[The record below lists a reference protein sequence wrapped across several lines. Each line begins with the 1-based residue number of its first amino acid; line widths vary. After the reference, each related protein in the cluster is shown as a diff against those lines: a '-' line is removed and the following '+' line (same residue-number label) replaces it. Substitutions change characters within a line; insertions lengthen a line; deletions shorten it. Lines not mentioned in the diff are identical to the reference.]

1 MSISTSLCERC
12 RVLQF
17 SDHEHGTVVDYKR
30 GEPEVIF
37 HKFDPE
43 GAMPQCT
50 DADDFRP
57 QAILLNYHLL
67 DKLPEL
73 PVLSASSASGCGMCF
88 AMREK
93 ILQLE
98 HGEDPKHKSVLIYK
112 LCFRYTIREAMSLD
126 CFSTLSHLAVHFKLI
141 GDQTS
146 DLSCTVSF
154 DVQAEIGD
162 PSRSWLRIQRA
173 PVSHPLS
180 YKSRSRLRKMAK
192 RSYKLFK
199 DPHLPTR
206 VIDVGHWLT
215 HSKMRLVVNQGS
227 HKRASRGKYLA
238 LSYCWGCEDDAAKQ
252 LKTTKAS
259 LCENMKEIKMESLP
273 KTVCDAVLV
282 CRAMRVRYLWVDA
295 LCIIQD
301 SHTDWER
308 ESAKMAE
315 IYMYSYFTLFPFQS
329 TLNPS
334 ISGFYYIYHVTGYY
348 DEEYDKSLFE
358 SHSQHPD
365 SLEYLDLAHSKK
377 SPLDCDLKE
386 SQWNTRGWTLQEA
399 LCSPRLL
406 FFGTRM
412 MHMLVVPAR
421 RSQDMSFDEISQP
434 WGQNLDCDN
443 MSRKIILSPSGWR
456 NMIQGY
462 SARHLSYSHDRLPA
476 ISALAR
482 YFSSHTDSKYLA
494 GIWSDELETDLLW
507 APHGLTTLKSFLTPP
522 KEYLAPTW
530 SWVSQFNPVSWPRHY
545 RLKPEFKV
553 ASMNTTTGL
562 DRYGKVLSGFI
573 SLQTK
578 VIPILSSTMI
588 YRRRNASLGNNVDFS
603 YELTSADGEYLAHLR
618 FDWTDLAINDDDILE
633 RRKETTQLSMV
644 LISSCD
650 CEPRDPGFHDF
661 DGSWRFLGLL
671 VLPTETSGSY
681 RRAGIFLCG
690 PRDLQGPKF
699 WDGIDTTTIT
709 LV

>member
-1 MSISTSLCERC
+1 MTISTSLCQRC

-17 SDHEHGTVVDYKR
+17 NDEEHGTVVENKR
-30 GEPEVIF
+30 DEPEVIF
-37 HKFDPE
+37 NKFDPE

-50 DADDFRP
+50 DDFRP
-57 QAILLNYHLL
+57 QAILLNYYLL
-67 DKLPEL
+67 DKLPDL

-98 HGEDPKHKSVLIYK
+98 HEEDPKHKSVLIYK
-112 LCFRYTIREAMSLD
+112 LCFRYTIRVAMSLE
-126 CFSTLSHLAVHFKLI
+126 CFSTLSHLAVHFKLV

-162 PSRSWLRIQRA
+162 PCRSWLRIQRA
-173 PVSHPLS
+173 PVSHPIS
-180 YKSRSRLRKMAK
+180 DKSRSRLRKMAK
-192 RSYKLFK
+192 RSYKLSK

-227 HKRASRGKYLA
+227 HKGASRGKYLA
-238 LSYCWGCEDDAAKQ
+238 LSYCWGSEDDAAKQ

-273 KTVCDAVLV
+273 KTVSDAVLV

-329 TLNPS
+329 TLNSS
-334 ISGFYYIYHVTGYY
+334 ISGSYYIYHVTGYY
-348 DEEYDKSLFE
+348 DEEYDKSLLE
-358 SHSQHPD
+358 SQSEHPD
-365 SLEYLDLAHSKK
+365 FLEYRDLAHSKQ
-377 SPLDCDLKE
+377 SPFDCDLKE

-406 FFGTRM
+406 LFGTRM
-412 MHMLVVPAR
+412 MHMLVVPVR
-421 RSQDMSFDEISQP
+421 RSQDMSFDEVSQP
-434 WGQNLDCDN
+434 WGQNRDLDKL
-443 MSRKIILSPSGWR
+443 SRLIILSPSGWR

-462 SARHLSYSHDRLPA
+462 SARHLSYSRDRLPA

-530 SWVSQFNPVSWPRHY
+530 SWVSQSNPVSWPRHY
-545 RLKPEFKV
+545 RLKPEFEV
-553 ASMNTTTGL
+553 ASMSTTTGQ
-562 DRYGKVLSGFI
+562 DRYGQVQSGFI
-573 SLQTK
+573 SLRAK
-578 VIPILSSTMI
+578 VFVLPSSTKM
-588 YRRRNASLGNNVDFS
+588 YQGWTTNLGDVDFPL
-603 YELTSADGEYLAHLR
+603 ELTSAHGEYLAHLR
-618 FDWTDLAINDDDILE
+618 FDWTDYATCEDNHLE
-633 RRKETTQLSMV
+633 VEQEPTQLSMV
-644 LISSCD
+644 LISSYV
-650 CEPRDPGFHDF
+650 CESDDPTFYDF
-661 DGSWRFLGLL
+661 DGSWRILGLL

-690 PRDLQGPKF
+690 PRDLQGPNF
-699 WDGIDTTTIT
+699 WEGIDTTTII